1 MQHSSISKMIINFPC
16 NCFNFFQKIL
26 LIQNIVYFKESAV
39 GVAITTSKRS
49 TDAHSPFTSST
60 GSDLTQLL
68 SDDCESSINSTSTL
82 CAKFHLRIL
91 MMKNKK
97 LREKRNVICDKLFPE
112 SYGSI
117 SFNSRIFRFGNSF
130 YCFLLWI
137 LIFPAMIKF
146 RSSPTSPLATNERQ
160 QRITRPNV
168 IQNPVHRPVATKI
181 PQSAV
186 PQVATGLSPLQ
197 PSAINPYN
205 TLLHEF
211 WRRSSALGVTTGGI
225 WVPPQPN
232 HGVAATPH
240 IARPCS
246 PGRPPACSPAPAFAA
261 TASPPFG
268 TTLAGT
274 LYPSTT
280 PTKASFFAAQP
291 QPLLPLSIPPPPL
304 ATSPTAFQAASS
316 NSPYLRN
323 RQLYP
328 VQKVLFFS
336 NS

>member
-1 MQHSSISKMIINFPC
+1 MPIRQL
-16 NCFNFFQKIL
+16 QYL
-26 LIQNIVYFKESAV
+26 LCLAFDESTV
-39 GVAITTSKRS
+39 GVASTTSKQS

-60 GSDLTQLL
+60 SSDLTQLL

-82 CAKFHLRIL
+82 
-91 MMKNKK
+91 
-97 LREKRNVICDKLFPE
+97 
-112 SYGSI
+112 
-117 SFNSRIFRFGNSF
+117 
-130 YCFLLWI
+130 
-137 LIFPAMIKF
+137 
-146 RSSPTSPLATNERQ
+146 SSPISPLATNERQ
-160 QRITRPNV
+160 PRITRPNV

-291 QPLLPLSIPPPPL
+291 QHLLPLSIPPPPL

-323 RQLYP
+323 RHPYP
-328 VQKVLFFS
+328 VQKVLDSSVITKDF
-336 NS
+336 NTK